1 MSESELTRLT
11 PIAGSPQSGPVRGL
25 KTSEARYVVSDASIT
40 NFHDKLR
47 HTLWQHGEGD
57 TSLAKCLC
65 TLLLALD
72 PTMEIARVIESLPR
86 RGENVD
92 TLDIINAL
100 ANVGYDSKPARLR
113 PRDIDLRLLPCL
125 FVLGDVLG
133 PKPAASFVFLERN
146 DQSVDGQIDVFDG
159 QKGSIRRI
167 SEDDPLMD
175 TFGTA
180 YFCQKF
186 EADAIEPLSP
196 NPRFSEPRWFRR
208 TLSRFSSTFWW
219 LLMLGVVLNTVALA
233 TPISV
238 MLIYDRVIA
247 PQTLGPLPMLLV
259 GLAGAIFIEW
269 RLRSLRTDALA
280 WLTAR
285 LDYVIGA
292 SIFERLLLLA
302 PSFVER
308 AAVAAQVARIKTFES
323 VRDFFSG
330 PVFLAVL
337 ELPTVFIAAL
347 AIAYLAGNLVFVP
360 IAVAVIYGLLFA
372 SVRHFVKGAIREAAK
387 HSSVTQQF
395 TIETFEKLEDLRAQ
409 GLQAAWARKY
419 KQLSGREQV
428 ALSKLYFLGSIGET
442 LGHGLSVIAA
452 LATLTIGV
460 QMIWSGA
467 ITVGVLIASMI
478 MVWRILMPF
487 YSLCQM
493 IPRFEQT
500 RHSIAQINELME
512 LEPETRA
519 EVASARLAKVEGAVS
534 FRNVALRYAR
544 DAGPVFFGLNAS
556 IRPGE
561 VVAIRGPSGSG
572 KSSILKLVQSLYA
585 PQTGAIFMDGFDVRQ
600 LMVRDVRRL
609 VAYLPQQPHL
619 LNGTIADN
627 LRIVRPLADDQELW
641 NALRRA
647 GASRQVAAL
656 PDSINTQT
664 ETSSA
669 IASDP
674 SLAHRIAMA
683 RALLQKSAILLLDE
697 IPNSLMASGLGETI
711 GDVIGE
717 ARGRQTLFFVT
728 HRTDHARLADK
739 IITLRPGGIPVI
751 ENVHEL
757 LEQSA

>member
-1 MSESELTRLT
+1 MSENVTRLT
-11 PIAGSPQSGPVRGL
+11 PISGGGAGSAGRSLNASDGRAAL
-25 KTSEARYVVSDASIT
+25 SDASIAS
-40 NFHDKLR
+40 FHEKLR
-47 HTLWQHGEGD
+47 LTIWQQGEGD
-57 TSLAKCLC
+57 TALAKCLC
-65 TLLLALD
+65 TLLLVLD
-72 PTMEIARVIESLPR
+72 PTMEIARVIEALPR
-86 RGENVD
+86 RSETVD
-92 TLDIINAL
+92 ALDIVNAL

-113 PRDIDLRLLPCL
+113 PCDIDPRLLPCL
-125 FVLGDVLG
+125 FVSGGTEETADAFVLLEG
-133 PKPAASFVFLERN
+133 PELASDERLE
-146 DQSVDGQIDVFDG
+146 VFDG
-159 QKGSIRRI
+159 RQGRIRRLT
-167 SEDDPLMD
+167 DDDSLMQ

-186 EADAIEPLSP
+186 AVEDNELLKP
-196 NPRFSEPRWFRR
+196 NPRYKEPLWFRR
-208 TLSRFSSTFWW
+208 TLARFSSTFWW
-219 LLMLGVVLNTVALA
+219 LLALGVVLNCIALA

-247 PQTLGPLPMLLV
+247 PQTLEPLPMLVV
-259 GLAGAIFIEW
+259 GLAGAIFLEW

-337 ELPTVFIAAL
+337 ELPTVFIAL
-347 AIAYLAGNLVFVP
+347 VAIAYLAGPLVFVP
-360 IAVAVIYGLLFA
+360 IVIAGVYAVLFA
-372 SVRHFVKGAIREAAK
+372 SVRHFVKTAIRDAAK

-395 TIETFEKLEDLRAQ
+395 AIETFEKLEALRAQ
-409 GLQAAWARKY
+409 GLQSAWARKY
-419 KQLSGREQV
+419 KQLSGREHV
-428 ALSKLYFLGSIGET
+428 ALAKLYFLGSIGES

-452 LATLTIGV
+452 VATLTLGV
-460 QMIWSGA
+460 QMIWAGT

-478 MVWRILMPF
+478 MVWRVLMPF

-500 RHSIAQINELME
+500 RNSVAQINELME
-512 LEPETRA
+512 LEPETRN
-519 EVASARLAKVEGAVS
+519 EVASARLSKTEGAVS

-544 DAGPVFFGLNAS
+544 EAGPVFFGLNAS

-561 VVAIRGPSGSG
+561 VVAIRGSSGAG
-572 KSSILKLVQSLYA
+572 KSSILKLVQGLYA
-585 PQTGAIFMDGFDVRQ
+585 PQTGAIFMDGFDIRQ

-641 NALRRA
+641 TALRRA
-647 GASRQVAAL
+647 GAARQVAAL
-656 PDSINTQT
+656 PESINTRA

-674 SLAHRIAMA
+674 ALTHRIALA

-711 GDVIGE
+711 GDLIGE

-728 HRTDHARLADK
+728 HRSDHARLADK
-739 IITLRPGGIPVI
+739 IITLRPGSLPLVA
-751 ENVHEL
+751 NVHEAV
-757 LEQSA
+757 EQIA